1 MARVSIRSTYALD
14 VETVEAL
21 ERMARRLRVSK
32 SEALRRAIHAA
43 AGEADAPSNKAMRA
57 LDELQRSLDLT
68 AARAEAWSRRTRNE
82 RRSGSSRR
90 ETKSR

>member
-1 MARVSIRSTYALD
+1 MSIRSTYAFD

-43 AGEADAPSNKAMRA
+43 AGEVSATRSNAVKA
-57 LDELQRSLDLT
+57 LDQLQRSLGLT
-68 AARAEAWSRRTRNE
+68 RAGAETWSRRARSE
-82 RRSGSSRR
+82 RHAASARR
-90 ETKSR
+90 ETKGR